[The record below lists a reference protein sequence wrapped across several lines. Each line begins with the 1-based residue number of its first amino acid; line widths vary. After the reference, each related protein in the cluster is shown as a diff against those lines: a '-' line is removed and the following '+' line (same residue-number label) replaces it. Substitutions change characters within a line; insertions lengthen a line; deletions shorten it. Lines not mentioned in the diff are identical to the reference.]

1 MMLPTRLPL
10 IMLGLAMLAA
20 GCSSGG
26 RRELAPVV
34 DAGQSRSPPQS
45 SSRGTS
51 GGYPPRTTQAG
62 PATLGRGGQG
72 IPPADTSSGPS
83 FETLPATTEST
94 STWRPPSMERATPLA
109 SGNPPTAPAPVAT
122 AAVQPPPRETTPL
135 ATPTP
140 SPRLGPTPEG
150 PSEPLQTAMLSK
162 PPTTVPS
169 APKASSAVTTLIK
182 EADRMRA
189 EGDLGRAASVLE
201 RAQRIEPQNPYVWNR
216 LAHVRLDQGRTR
228 EAAELAAK
236 SSSLAGAD
244 EGLKRDNAN
253 LIALAKQKQTG
264 WLGIHASILRAS

>member
-1 MMLPTRLPL
+1 
-10 IMLGLAMLAA
+10 
-20 GCSSGG
+20 
-26 RRELAPVV
+26 
-34 DAGQSRSPPQS
+34 
-45 SSRGTS
+45 
-51 GGYPPRTTQAG
+51 
-62 PATLGRGGQG
+62 
-72 IPPADTSSGPS
+72 
-83 FETLPATTEST
+83 
-94 STWRPPSMERATPLA
+94 
-109 SGNPPTAPAPVAT
+109 
-122 AAVQPPPRETTPL
+122 
-135 ATPTP
+135 
-140 SPRLGPTPEG
+140 
-150 PSEPLQTAMLSK
+150 MLSK

-169 APKASSAVTTLIK
+169 APQSSSAVTTLIK